1 LIFLSVLLHLLLLLT
16 YHNLATTMPRQ
27 FQTSTLSRER
37 NRIHA
42 RKTRQRKKE
51 QMQVLQSKAED
62 LKEEQICLKQSINE
76 KNTASILVGLLSKE
90 TNTSGN
96 NRIEDPIVEEL
107 LCRPAEEIP
116 DASKLP
122 ELPALILPGQH
133 KSKKCKSS
141 DEVSVTSTS
150 KQQDL
155 PDDGIDYDLLGKDR
169 SKCTASEL
177 DQIRRER
184 NRMHAKRTRDRK
196 RLFMEEMAEMC
207 KRLEDENIILQ
218 SHLDNLNGFSSS
230 AAAVVAP
237 NNNNNKPQQDRP
249 FVISP
254 SLSATPSEYVPPL
267 QQETTTT
274 TPAVRAPPAPAST
287 ILGKQFEKVP
297 VSEHGVTF
305 DQIKTLLEAAGAFS
319 CSGGASASPV
329 SADNSEGESLSDH
342 DHHDDNSC
350 KRRRLNDTEEPA
362 VVVSSSVSVSVPKS
376 ITTSSSAGA
385 TPVGC

>member
-1 LIFLSVLLHLLLLLT
+1 LPLRCDSLTVFYLLSSIYSQLSHFHTLL
-16 YHNLATTMPRQ
+16 TMPRQ

-51 QMQVLQSKAED
+51 QTQVLQSKAEE

-76 KNTASILVGLLSKE
+76 KNTASILVGLLTKE
-90 TNTSGN
+90 KSCGN
-96 NRIEDPIVEEL
+96 LIEDPVVEEL

-133 KSKKCKSS
+133 KSKKMMSS
-141 DEVSVTSTS
+141 ESVTS
-150 KQQDL
+150 KQDL
-155 PDDGIDYDLLGKDR
+155 PDDGIDYELLGKDR
-169 SKCTASEL
+169 SKCTPTEL

-218 SHLDNLNGFSSS
+218 AHLDNLNGFTSS
-230 AAAVVAP
+230 P
-237 NNNNNKPQQDRP
+237 QPTPKKPQGRP
-249 FVISP
+249 VVISP
-254 SLSATPSEYVPPL
+254 SLPSTPSEYVPPL
-267 QQETTTT
+267 QETM
-274 TPAVRAPPAPAST
+274 TPVSAPVPASA
-287 ILGKQFEKVP
+287 LGKQFEKIP
-297 VSEHGVTF
+297 VSAHGVTF

-319 CSGGASASPV
+319 ASTAASPV
-329 SADNSEGESLSDH
+329 SADNSEGGSLSDH
-342 DHHDDNSC
+342 DDNSSC
-350 KRRRLNDTEEPA
+350 KRRRLNETEPA
-362 VVVSSSVSVSVPKS
+362 SSSVSVPKS
-376 ITTSSSAGA
+376 ITTTLA

>member
-1 LIFLSVLLHLLLLLT
+1 
-16 YHNLATTMPRQ
+16 MPRQ

-42 RKTRQRKKE
+42 RKTRERKKE
-51 QMQVLQSKAED
+51 QMHVLQSKAEE
-62 LKEEQICLKQSINE
+62 LKEEQICIKQSINE

-90 TNTSGN
+90 NTSGN
-96 NRIEDPIVEEL
+96 LIEDPIVEEL

-133 KSKKCKSS
+133 KSKKLQPS
-141 DEVSVTSTS
+141 ESVAM
-150 KQQDL
+150 KLDL

-169 SKCTASEL
+169 SKCTPSEL

-196 RLFMEEMAEMC
+196 RLFMEEMGEMC
-207 KRLEDENIILQ
+207 KRLEDENVILQ

-230 AAAVVAP
+230 AAAK
-237 NNNNNKPQQDRP
+237 KPQGRP

-254 SLSATPSEYVPPL
+254 SLPATPSVYVPPL
-267 QQETTTT
+267 QETTT
-274 TPAVRAPPAPAST
+274 PVIAPAPASA
-287 ILGKQFEKVP
+287 LGKQFDKVP

-319 CSGGASASPV
+319 ASTFASPI

-342 DHHDDNSC
+342 DDRSSC
-350 KRRRLNDTEEPA
+350 KRRRLNDEP
-362 VVVSSSVSVSVPKS
+362 VCSSVSVPKL
-376 ITTSSSAGA
+376 ITTSSA
-385 TPVGC
+385 THVGC